1 LPQKGTKSTKGFFE
15 FILWL
20 MCLFV
25 ACFFMLLCGVLD
37 SMPEQKQF
45 SGRAAIVTG
54 GTRGIG
60 RAITLELGRRGAD
73 VAFNYAKSAEAAES
87 LKSELEALGV
97 RSLAVQCDVAS
108 TEAAAQMVQ
117 QVKEAFGRIDFLVNN
132 AGVTRDNLILRMK
145 EDDWDQVLNTNLKG
159 SWNFAKAVLRT
170 MLRQDTG
177 GSILN
182 ISSISGEVGM
192 PGQSN
197 YSASKAGMVGLT
209 KALAKEVASRNV
221 TVNALAL
228 GMVATDMAGKLDE
241 TYQAKIREQIPL
253 GRFAEPDEVARI
265 AAFLLSDDARYITGQ
280 VIQVDGGL
288 AI

>member
-1 LPQKGTKSTKGFFE
+1 LSDQKPF
-15 FILWL
+15 
-20 MCLFV
+20 
-25 ACFFMLLCGVLD
+25 A
-37 SMPEQKQF
+37 
-45 SGRAAIVTG
+45 GRAAIVTG

-60 RAITLELGRRGAD
+60 RAIAVELAQRGAD
-73 VAFNYAKSAEAAES
+73 VAFNYAKSAEAADA
-87 LKSELEALGV
+87 LKAELEALGV
-97 RSLAVQCDVAS
+97 RVLSVQCDVAS
-108 TEAAAQMVQ
+108 TEAAAEMVK
-117 QVKEAFGRIDFLVNN
+117 QVKDAFGRIDFLVNN
-132 AGVTRDNLILRMK
+132 AGITRDNLILRMK
-145 EDDWDQVLNTNLKG
+145 EEDWDEVMDTNLKG
-159 SWNFAKAVLRT
+159 AWNFAKAALRT

-209 KALAKEVASRNV
+209 KALAKEVASRKV

-241 TYQAKIREQIPL
+241 AYQAKIIEQIPL
-253 GRFAEPDEVARI
+253 GRFAEPAEIARI

>member
-1 LPQKGTKSTKGFFE
+1 
-15 FILWL
+15 
-20 MCLFV
+20 
-25 ACFFMLLCGVLD
+25 
-37 SMPEQKQF
+37 MPDEKQF
-45 SGRAAIVTG
+45 AGRVAIVTG

-60 RAITLELGRRGAD
+60 RAIALELAKRGAD
-73 VAFNYAKSAEAAES
+73 VAFNYARSAEAAES

-97 RSLAVQCDVAS
+97 RTLSVQCDVAN

-117 QVKEAFGRIDFLVNN
+117 QVKEAFGRIDFLINN
-132 AGVTRDNLILRMK
+132 AGITRDNLILRMK
-145 EDDWDQVLNTNLKG
+145 EDDWDEVLNTNLKG
-159 SWNFAKAVLRT
+159 SWNFAKATLRT

-192 PGQSN
+192 AGQSN

-209 KALAKEVASRNV
+209 KALAKEVASRKV

-288 AI
+288 AM

>member
-1 LPQKGTKSTKGFFE
+1 MS
-15 FILWL
+15 
-20 MCLFV
+20 
-25 ACFFMLLCGVLD
+25 
-37 SMPEQKQF
+37 EQKMF
-45 SGRAAIVTG
+45 AGRVAIVTG

-60 RAITLELGRRGAD
+60 RAIVLELARRGAD

-87 LKSELEALGV
+87 LKSELEALDV
-97 RSLAVQCDVAS
+97 RSLSVQCDVAS

-132 AGVTRDNLILRMK
+132 AGITRDNLILRMK
-145 EDDWDQVLNTNLKG
+145 ENDWDEVLNTNLKG
-159 SWNFAKAVLRT
+159 AWNFAKAALRT

-182 ISSISGEVGM
+182 ISSISGEIGM

-228 GMVATDMAGKLDE
+228 GMVATDMSGKLDE
-241 TYQAKIREQIPL
+241 KYQTKVREMIPL

-288 AI
+288 AM

>member
-1 LPQKGTKSTKGFFE
+1 MSDQKPF
-15 FILWL
+15 
-20 MCLFV
+20 
-25 ACFFMLLCGVLD
+25 A
-37 SMPEQKQF
+37 
-45 SGRAAIVTG
+45 GRAAIVTG

-60 RAITLELGRRGAD
+60 RAIAVELAQRGAD
-73 VAFNYAKSAEAAES
+73 VAFNYAKSAEAADE

-97 RSLAVQCDVAS
+97 RVLSVQCDVAS
-108 TEAAAQMVQ
+108 TEAAAEMVK
-117 QVKEAFGRIDFLVNN
+117 QVKDAFGRIDFLVNN
-132 AGVTRDNLILRMK
+132 AGITRDNLILRMK
-145 EDDWDQVLNTNLKG
+145 EEDWDEVMDTNLKG
-159 SWNFAKAVLRT
+159 AWNFAKAALRT
-170 MLRQDTG
+170 MLRQETG

-209 KALAKEVASRNV
+209 KALAKEVASRKV

-241 TYQAKIREQIPL
+241 AYQAKIIEQIPL
-253 GRFAEPDEVARI
+253 GRFAAPEEVARI

>member
-1 LPQKGTKSTKGFFE
+1 MSDQKPF
-15 FILWL
+15 
-20 MCLFV
+20 
-25 ACFFMLLCGVLD
+25 A
-37 SMPEQKQF
+37 
-45 SGRAAIVTG
+45 GRAAIVTG

-60 RAITLELGRRGAD
+60 RAIAVELAQRGAD
-73 VAFNYAKSAEAAES
+73 VAFNYAKSAEAADA
-87 LKSELEALGV
+87 LKSELESLGV
-97 RSLAVQCDVAS
+97 RALSVQCDVAN
-108 TEAAAQMVQ
+108 TEAAAEMVK
-117 QVKEAFGRIDFLVNN
+117 QVKDTFGRIDYLVNN
-132 AGVTRDNLILRMK
+132 AGITRDNLILRMK
-145 EDDWDQVLNTNLKG
+145 EEDWDDVMDTNLKG
-159 SWNFAKAVLRT
+159 AWNFAKAALRT
-170 MLRQDTG
+170 MLRQETG

-209 KALAKEVASRNV
+209 KALAKEVASRKV

-241 TYQAKIREQIPL
+241 AYQAKIIEQIPL
-253 GRFAEPDEVARI
+253 GRFAEPAEVAKI
-265 AAFLLSDDARYITGQ
+265 AAFLLSDEARYITGQ

>member
-1 LPQKGTKSTKGFFE
+1 MSDEKIF
-15 FILWL
+15 
-20 MCLFV
+20 
-25 ACFFMLLCGVLD
+25 A
-37 SMPEQKQF
+37 
-45 SGRAAIVTG
+45 GRVAIVTG

-60 RAITLELGRRGAD
+60 RAIALELARRGAD
-73 VAFNYAKSAEAAES
+73 VAFNYAQSADAAES

-97 RSLAVQCDVAS
+97 RALSVQCDVAS
-108 TEAAAQMVQ
+108 TEAATAMVQ
-117 QVKEAFGRIDFLVNN
+117 QVKDAFGRIDFLVNN

-145 EDDWDQVLNTNLKG
+145 EDDWDQVIDTNLKG
-159 SWNFAKAVLRT
+159 PWNFAKAALRT
-170 MLRQDTG
+170 MLRQPTG

-182 ISSISGEVGM
+182 ISSISGKIGM

-209 KALAKEVASRNV
+209 KSLAKEVASRNV

-241 TYQAKIREQIPL
+241 AYQAKIREQIPL

-265 AAFLLSDDARYITGQ
+265 AAFLLSDDAKYITGQ

-288 AI
+288 AM